1 MQLSVKESVGEILRE
16 RWTKYIV
23 ASVLIH
29 GAMFSV
35 PFPLTVPRFAAPIE
49 VFILEGPGSPAPS
62 GTIKKQ
68 EKSRGKQRLEMRR
81 PMVKA
86 ESHIRPQEIS
96 RSIEQRPDP
105 AQTVIENITAHEP
118 AARNDPV
125 DTMQIKSGVTV
136 GSGREEKALLP
147 SKSGA
152 GAVSGSNG
160 GSDEGKREITSFS
173 GGSKIS
179 TTSDSGRG
187 TGTGSETDM
196 GFGSPSGPRFLH
208 REIPEYPF
216 LARKRK
222 IEGKVVLAVVI
233 DATGRLA
240 KAEVIEASNEA
251 FANASLEA
259 LKKSTFLPA
268 RRNGQPVTS
277 RAILPIRFSL
287 IE

>member
-1 MQLSVKESVGEILRE
+1 MQEGIQSLKER
-16 RWTKYIV
+16 KYMNYII

-29 GAMFSV
+29 AVVLSV
-35 PFPLTVPRFAAPIE
+35 PFSIMVPRIVEPIE
-49 VFILEGPGSPAPS
+49 VFMLEGTSMTAPS
-62 GTIKKQ
+62 GGNEKQ
-68 EKSRGKQRLEMRR
+68 EKTKDKPR
-81 PMVKA
+81 VKMHMPTVR
-86 ESHIRPQEIS
+86 EDVRIRPQEIS
-96 RSIEQRPDP
+96 RPIEERPDP
-105 AQTVIENITAHEP
+105 AQTVIENITTQEP

-125 DTMQIKSGVTV
+125 DTIQIKSGVTV

-147 SKSGA
+147 SG
-152 GAVSGSNG
+152 
-160 GSDEGKREITSFS
+160 T

-179 TTSDSGRG
+179 TSSDSGRG
-187 TGTGSETDM
+187 IGTGETDM

-222 IEGKVVLAVVI
+222 IEGKVILAVVI

-268 RRNGQPVTS
+268 KRNGWPVAS
-277 RAILPIRFSL
+277 KALLPIRFSL
-287 IE
+287 VD